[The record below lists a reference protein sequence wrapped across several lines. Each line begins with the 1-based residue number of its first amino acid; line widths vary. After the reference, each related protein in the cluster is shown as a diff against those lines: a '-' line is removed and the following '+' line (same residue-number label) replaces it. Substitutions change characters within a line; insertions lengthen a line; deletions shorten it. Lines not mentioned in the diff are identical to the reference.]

1 MSLIASLGALEI
13 GLIFGLVA
21 LGVLLSFRILN
32 FPDLTVDGSFPLG
45 GAVAAAL
52 IVAGWNP
59 FAATALAIAAGALSG
74 ALTAWLNVSLRIMQ
88 LLASI
93 LVMIALYSIN
103 LRVMGKPNVA
113 LIDEP
118 TVFAALASLAPAG
131 LPEYWLKPL
140 VLLAIVVAAKLALDW
155 FFASETGL
163 AMRATGGNPRMARAQ
178 GISTDRQTIAGLALS
193 NGLVA
198 LAGALFAQSQGGADI
213 SMGVGTIVIGLA
225 AVIIG
230 ETLMPARTLVIT
242 TLACVLGAVLY
253 RFFIAAALNTDF
265 LGLQAQDLNLVTA
278 LLVAVAL
285 MIPAWQRKLKASMPS
300 RAPLAATPVQKEAR

>member
-45 GAVAAAL
+45 GAVAATL
-52 IVAGWNP
+52 IVLGWNP
-59 FAATALAIAAGALSG
+59 FAATAVAIAAGALSG

-118 TVFAALASLAPAG
+118 TVFASLAKLAPAG

-140 VLLAIVVAAKLALDW
+140 ALLAIVVAVKLLLDW

-285 MIPAWQRKLKASMPS
+285 MIPAWKRKLKAAMPT
-300 RAPLAATPVQKEAR
+300 RAPVAATPVQKEAR